1 MKEIDLARTDYPSDK
16 MDQYVLRL
24 PNGMRGCIKEIAAL
38 NMRSMNAEIIMA
50 LKERIE
56 RHTNEKAEARS

>member
-1 MKEIDLARTDYPSDK
+1 